1 MPILDIGY
9 RNWNGPRSPS
19 WTRCLVV
26 AATGVSLVW
35 QGTWTKRLLLLLVF
49 PSIVVGIMVG
59 AFEQTIADQSTRRA
73 IRIIESDG
81 SRAREVMQDAGLD
94 FDKVKQDPEL
104 ARHFVWTYLLF
115 SLFRY
120 PQAFGMILLLGIVAP
135 RLISYDLRT
144 RAYLLYLSR
153 PLTPWEY
160 VVGKAGVLYVLIIAV
175 AAVPAVAIYLFGL
188 ILSTNTW
195 AIAQTWDI
203 PLRIFLATILLV
215 LPTSAIA
222 LALSSMTRESRY
234 ASFAW
239 FALWLIGQT
248 IYGALRAAYAIGQSQ
263 MDEAVNSDEMA
274 NRYIMYFSP
283 YETLGYLQK
292 KVFGLLP
299 ANTPTWE
306 PFIFVA
312 LITLLGYLIA
322 YWRVA
327 RILKS

>member
-9 RNWNGPRSPS
+9 RNWDGPRSPS

-26 AATGVSLVW
+26 ASTGISLVW
-35 QGTWTKRLLLLLVF
+35 QGTWTKRLIILLVF
-49 PSIVVGIMVG
+49 PSIVAGVLVG
-59 AFEQTIADQSTRRA
+59 AFEQTIADQSTRRS
-73 IRIIESDG
+73 IRFLERSPQ
-81 SRAREVMQDAGLD
+81 AQEAMLNAGLD
-94 FDKVKQDPEL
+94 FETIKRDPEQ
-104 ARHFVWTYLLF
+104 ARHFAWSYLLF

-153 PLTPWEY
+153 PLTAWEY
-160 VVGKAGVLYVLIIAV
+160 VVGKAGVLYFLIALL
-175 AAVPAVAIYLFGL
+175 AAVPALGIYAFGL
-188 ILSTNTW
+188 ILSKNTG
-195 AIAQTWDI
+195 AFMQTWDI
-203 PLRIFLATILLV
+203 PLRIIVATILLV

-239 FALWLIGQT
+239 FSLWLVGQVTYFALRTAQT
-248 IYGALRAAYAIGQSQ
+248 INQPRASLAEQSQ
-263 MDEAVNSDEMA
+263 LAYGYM
-274 NRYIMYFSP
+274 MYFSP
-283 YETLGYLQK
+283 YELLGYLQK

-299 ANTPTWE
+299 DHTPVWQ
-306 PFIFVA
+306 PFLFVA
-312 LITLLGYLIA
+312 VVTILGYSIA

-327 RILKS
+327 RTLKV